1 MFAPNWYE
9 SAHEKL
15 KARYSRIMFFSTLTG
30 LAVTGL
36 GFVFAPPYVPAPYT
50 LRERTAVAVET
61 PTDIVIPP
69 PPADVERPDLFA
81 KEFEASDDA
90 DAVETIAPTDFN
102 PFEPPEI
109 PSAPPAPEDFVAYDS
124 APVLIHSEAPEYPS
138 MAMQAESEGT
148 VNVVVVIDESGRV
161 VQAYIAN
168 STANEILQQAALEA
182 ARKFLFKPA
191 MQRDVPVKCRIMI
204 PFNFGLR
211 G

>member
-9 SAHEKL
+9 SAHAKL
-15 KARYSRIMFFSTLTG
+15 KANYSRTMFFAAVAA
-30 LAVTGL
+30 LAVTGV
-36 GFVFAPPYVPAPYT
+36 GFVFAPPYVPTPYQ
-50 LRERTAVAVET
+50 LRERAVLSVEV
-61 PTDIVIPP
+61 PTEIVIPP

-81 KEFEASDDA
+81 QDFEASDDV

-124 APVLIHSEAPEYPS
+124 PPVLIHSEAPEYPA
-138 MAMQAESEGT
+138 MAMAAESEGT
-148 VNVVVVIDESGRV
+148 VHVVVVIDESGRV
-161 VQAYIAN
+161 IQAYVSR
-168 STANEILQQAALEA
+168 STANEILQQAAIEA

-191 MQRDVPVKCRIMI
+191 MQRDVPVKCRIEV